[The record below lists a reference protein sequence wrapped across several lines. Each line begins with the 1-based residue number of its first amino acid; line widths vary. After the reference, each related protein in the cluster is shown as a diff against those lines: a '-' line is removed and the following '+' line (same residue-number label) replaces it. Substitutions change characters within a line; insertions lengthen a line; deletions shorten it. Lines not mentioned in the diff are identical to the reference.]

1 MRYIVSLTSSPG
13 RIDKVLPTLLTIKN
27 QDPPP
32 ERIIINLPARYR
44 NSETYPEI
52 ATEITDIAH
61 INWIPEDLGPLTKLA
76 PTIDLIPVDEDIYI
90 LTIDDDILYMPHT
103 VELYNR
109 MLPILKIPSAMG
121 LSGFVYHSK
130 VIVPMFGVHNVHVI
144 EGYAS
149 VLYHRSFFK
158 GAWKTYI
165 DVCLKNS
172 DLKLSDDLIISNW
185 LALQKINRLQVA
197 APWVNRKLMHEQG
210 SILEYGDKTD
220 ALHNTGGG
228 NQQRYARAI
237 KYLTKIK
244 LLDKKEYF

>member
-1 MRYIVSLTSSPG
+1 MKYVVSLTTSPG
-13 RIDKVLPTLLTIKN
+13 RLPNILPTLLSIKC
-27 QDPPP
+27 QTPAP

-44 NSETYPEI
+44 DNEPYPEPP
-52 ATEITDIAH
+52 AEITEIAH

-76 PTIDLIPVDEDIYI
+76 PTIDLIPEDTDIYI
-90 LTIDDDILYMPHT
+90 LSIDDDIMYMPHT
-103 VELYNR
+103 VELYER

-121 LSGFVYHSK
+121 LSGFVYNSK
-130 VIVPMFGVHNVHVI
+130 QIVPLFGIHNVHVI
-144 EGYAS
+144 EGYGS

-158 GAWKTYI
+158 GAWKSYI
-165 DVCLKNS
+165 NVCLQNN

-210 SILEYGDKTD
+210 CILEYGEKGD

-237 KYLTKIK
+237 NYLTKIK
-244 LLDKKEYF
+244 LLDKKDYF